1 MLELVQTAELVEYKH
16 ITQKMK
22 KAVVPEVRKFIEE
35 YIRGDFTGGALGNMK
50 DLYKDEIVRYLID
63 MLHYDNKYLTVEAM
77 NMLQRHFNQF
87 LTVIETMLECLI
99 LDEQE
104 EEETFGHIKFL
115 NHRFF
120 LLIDSVKLTEED
132 NSLKDI
138 IECFRTPGD

>member
-1 MLELVQTAELVEYKH
+1 MQTELVEYKR
-16 ITQKMK
+16 ISSQMK
-22 KAVVPEVRKFIEE
+22 ANAVPDVRKFIQD
-35 YIRGDFTGGALGNMK
+35 YIEGHYTGGALGNVK
-50 DLYKDEIVRYLID
+50 DLDQDEIVRYLID

-120 LLIDSVKLTEED
+120 LLIDSVKLTEEE

-138 IECFRTPGD
+138 IECFRTPRD

>member
-1 MLELVQTAELVEYKH
+1 MQTAELVEYKH

-22 KAVVPEVRKFIEE
+22 KAVVPEVRKFIEQ
-35 YIRGDFTGGALGNMK
+35 YIRGDYTGGALGNVK
-50 DLYKDEIVRYLID
+50 DLDQDEIVRYLID

-87 LTVIETMLECLI
+87 LTVIETMQECLI
-99 LDEQE
+99 LEEQE

-120 LLIDSVKLTEED
+120 LLIDSVKLTEEE